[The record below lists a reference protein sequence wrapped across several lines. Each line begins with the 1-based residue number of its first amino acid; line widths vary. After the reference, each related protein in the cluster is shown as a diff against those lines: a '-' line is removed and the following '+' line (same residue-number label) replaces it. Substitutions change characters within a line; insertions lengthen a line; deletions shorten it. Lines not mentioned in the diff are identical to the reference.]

1 MIDSPLTILLL
12 AAVGCA
18 AGGFGAL
25 AGVGGGIIITPLLVI
40 YFGVPL
46 HQAIGISLVSVIATS
61 TATSSVHVERHV
73 TNIRLGMILELATTT
88 GAASAALIAVY
99 VSKRALAILFVA
111 FLLYSASSLV
121 KRAWGLRKEALQKD
135 IPEHEITNYPI
146 GLAAALCAGA
156 LSGLLGV
163 GGGVIKV
170 PVMYMFMGVPLRVA
184 TATSNFTIGVTAA
197 TGAYI
202 YYGRGD
208 VNVGIAAA
216 VVAGVF
222 AGSLLGARLAPKV
235 RSIYVLSLF
244 IAITVFLAGQMIYK
258 MVTGGLA

>member
-1 MIDSPLTILLL
+1 MIEEPIKILLL
-12 AAVGCA
+12 AAVGFA

-40 YFGVPL
+40 YLGVPL
-46 HQAIGISLVSVIATS
+46 HQAIGVSLVSVIATS
-61 TATSSVHVERHV
+61 TATSSVNVEKRV
-73 TNIRLGMILELATTT
+73 TDIRLGMTLELATTL
-88 GAASAALIAVY
+88 GAAAAAIVAAY
-99 VSKRALAILFVA
+99 VSKRALALLFVA

-121 KRAWGLRKEALQKD
+121 KRAWGARNEALQTE
-135 IPEHEITNYPI
+135 IPPYEPQNYPA
-146 GLAAALCAGA
+146 GMAASLGAGA
-156 LSGLLGV
+156 FSGLLGV

-170 PVMYMFMGVPLRVA
+170 PVMYMFMHVPLRVA

-222 AGSLLGARLAPKV
+222 AGSLLGAQFAPKV
-235 RSIYVLSLF
+235 RSVYVLALF
-244 IAITVFLAGQMIYK
+244 IGITVLLALQMLHRL
-258 MVTGGLA
+258 MTGVIA